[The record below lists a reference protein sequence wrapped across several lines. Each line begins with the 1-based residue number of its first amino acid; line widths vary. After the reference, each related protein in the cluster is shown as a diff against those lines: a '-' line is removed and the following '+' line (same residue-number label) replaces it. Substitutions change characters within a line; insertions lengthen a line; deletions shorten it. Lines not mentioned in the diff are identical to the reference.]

1 MKLRIR
7 SNTLRLRLVRAE
19 VDQLLASGE
28 TREAMPALGG
38 ALDYVFALGDVATA
52 TAALKTSDA
61 GAELRVTWPR
71 AEATAWAQDPRAV
84 GMRATVALPATATA
98 TTTAAAG
105 ELSLLVEKD
114 FPCLVVRE
122 GEDDSDAFARPEDLP
137 PAAC

>member
-7 SNTLRLRLVRAE
+7 ANTLRLRLVRAE
-19 VDQLLASGE
+19 VDQLLTSGE

-52 TAALKTSDA
+52 SAELKASAA

-84 GMRATVALPATATA
+84 GMRATLALPATV
-98 TTTAAAG
+98 TAAAG

>member
-7 SNTLRLRLVRAE
+7 ANTLRLRLVRAE

-38 ALDYVFALGDVATA
+38 ALDYVFALGDE
-52 TAALKTSDA
+52 AAASAELKTSAA

-84 GMRATVALPATATA
+84 GMRATVALPAA
-98 TTTAAAG
+98 TTAAAG

-137 PAAC
+137 PQTC